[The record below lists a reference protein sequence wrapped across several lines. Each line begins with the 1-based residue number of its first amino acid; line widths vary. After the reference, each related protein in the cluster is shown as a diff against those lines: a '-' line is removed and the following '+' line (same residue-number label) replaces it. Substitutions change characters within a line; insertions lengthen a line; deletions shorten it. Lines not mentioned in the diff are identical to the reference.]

1 MFSTMELG
9 IVAALAV
16 RGIRPERVVRRQGRA
31 NFEFGT
37 EAEPIVR
44 DYYDGKLTVP
54 ALAFAEALR
63 TSKGIAI
70 NALPEPVGVRK
81 A

>member
-31 NFEFGT
+31 NFEFGP
-37 EAEPIVR
+37 EAEPVVR
-44 DYYDGKLTVP
+44 DYYGGTLQVP
-54 ALAFAEALR
+54 ALLFAEAMR
-63 TSKGIAI
+63 TSKGIAL
-70 NALPEPVGVRK
+70 NALPEPVGVG
-81 A
+81 